1 MPLSPFAHN
10 ASRPVLYPWPDTYPC
25 KPSFMIIGAPKCGS
39 TSLFK
44 YLEAHPDV
52 RQPLMKELC
61 YFSSFK
67 RYLTR
72 YRASPVTDWG
82 AYVSAFAGRAAAR
95 GTSLRRRTAFADLE
109 ERTAQ
114 VGPRNQTAGRVRRE
128 LDRVKV
134 AHPSGIF
141 DACRKGRHVAFEGC
155 PFYLHEHLAASQIHA
170 TFPRLR
176 TIAVLRNP
184 RERSVSA
191 FNDYVRMGRIHVSSL
206 PADKDRQLRRLI
218 EDKIGLLRRGERSLE
233 DFDMRILTSAVYIH
247 GLSEWGR
254 IWPAAQLLVFQSE
267 SMFEDAEGVLHRVQD
282 FLGLTRAIPP
292 SAYGR
297 VHNKN
302 TQPLKARASPEL
314 NAVLDAFFAPYN
326 EQLYAWMD
334 ARNFTYHPWPNA
346 TVQSTNDNETVLVS
360 KDIRAHG

>member
-1 MPLSPFAHN
+1 
-10 ASRPVLYPWPDTYPC
+10 
-25 KPSFMIIGAPKCGS
+25 MIIGAPKCGS

-52 RQPLMKELC
+52 HQPLTKELC

-72 YRASPVTDWG
+72 YRASPVTDWQ
-82 AYVSAFAGRAAAR
+82 AYVSAFAGRAAA
-95 GTSLRRRTAFADLE
+95 GETSLRGRAARPSQGWASQTRD
-109 ERTAQ
+109 
-114 VGPRNQTAGRVRRE
+114 RNQTAGRVRRE
-128 LDRVKV
+128 LDQAT
-134 AHPSGIF
+134 AHASGIL
-141 DACRKGRHVAFEGC
+141 DACRMGRHIAFEGC
-155 PFYLHEHLAASQIHA
+155 PFYLHEHLAASQIRA
-170 TFPRLR
+170 TFPSLR
-176 TIAVLRNP
+176 AIAVLRNP

-191 FNDYVRMGRIHVSSL
+191 FNDYVRMGRISVGSL

-233 DFDMRILTSAVYIH
+233 DFDVRILTSAVYIH

-254 IWPAAQLLVFQSE
+254 IWPTAHLLVIQSE
-267 SMFEDAEGVLHRVQD
+267 GMFADAEGVVRRVQD
-282 FLGLTRAIPP
+282 FLGLRRAIPT
-292 SAYGR
+292 SVYAR
-297 VHNKN
+297 VHNRN

-334 ARNFTYHPWPNA
+334 ARKFAFQRWPNA
-346 TVQSTNDNETVLVS
+346 TAEGRSDSEAAQTQS
-360 KDIRAHG
+360 H